1 LPLLNEN
8 DNMSPEAMVKEQG
21 NNLIADLIKWVTRKA
36 PIEIRF
42 EDDDD
47 DQWSITTLYDYKGD
61 KELSLRLHPNDIYD
75 LHVGY
80 YDDDDEFI
88 EIAEALSDAQ
98 KASLPEKL
106 KKVMKKVLDDEKG
119 MRLQG
124 DLLK

>member
-1 LPLLNEN
+1 
-8 DNMSPEAMVKEQG
+8 MSPEVLVKQHSNE
-21 NNLIADLIKWVTRKA
+21 LIADLVKWVTRKA

-47 DQWSITTLYDYKGD
+47 DQWSITTLYEYKGD
-61 KELSLRLHPNDIYD
+61 NELSLRLHPNNIYD
-75 LHVGY
+75 LHIGY
-80 YDDDDEFI
+80 YDDEDEFI
-88 EIAEALSDAQ
+88 EIAEPLSDAQ
-98 KASLPEKL
+98 KAALPEKL

>member
-1 LPLLNEN
+1 
-8 DNMSPEAMVKEQG
+8 MSPEVLVKEQS
-21 NNLIADLIKWVTRKA
+21 NELISDLVKWVTRKA
-36 PIEIRF
+36 LIEIRF

-47 DQWSITTLYDYKGD
+47 DQWSITTVYDYKGD
-61 KELSLRLHPNDIYD
+61 KELSLRLHANDIYD

-80 YDDDDEFI
+80 YDDEDEFI
-88 EIAEALSDAQ
+88 EIAEPLSDAQ

-106 KKVMKKVLDDEKG
+106 KKVMKKVLADEKG